1 MASDYSIEELLLDED
16 FIQFCLH
23 PESANSRKWEQLIE
37 NKVLDRDTVTEARS
51 ILHLLSPG
59 LSSAEISEE
68 VMKLKSIIDVDK
80 KESSTNNVET
90 GNIRPGKRPL
100 TRILVYGSAVAAI
113 SIAIYFSLQPAKP
126 DTPVMVAK
134 FETKTGEQKK
144 IILPDGTSVILNS
157 NTSISY
163 DKGYNGTQRIVHL
176 SGKAF
181 FRVTKNPGKPFSVYS
196 TNYSTTALGT
206 SFYVSA
212 DSSEDYSVR
221 LLEGKLKITAF
232 SGRQTALLNAGE
244 EALWRTGQNNFLK
257 HHFDSS
263 YLHQWLAGKITFLKT
278 PAPEA
283 FDILQQWYGVEII
296 DNRKEKTNTA
306 INGTY
311 ENVSLEDIL
320 KVTCFTLDCQ
330 ITYQNNKIIIQ

>member
-1 MASDYSIEELLLDED
+1 MASDYTIEELLLDES
-16 FIQFCLH
+16 FIEFCLR
-23 PESANSRKWEQLIE
+23 PESADSRKWEQLIK
-37 NKVLDRDTVTEARS
+37 NKVIDRDTVAEARS
-51 ILHLLSPG
+51 ILNLLSPG
-59 LSSAEISEE
+59 LSSAEIREE
-68 VMKLKSIIDVDK
+68 VIKLKGIIDVNT
-80 KESSTNNVET
+80 KESRAINAET
-90 GNIRPGKRPL
+90 GNFPPGKRSL
-100 TRILVYGSAVAAI
+100 TRMLVYGSVAAAI
-113 SIAIYFSLQPAKP
+113 SIAVYFSLKP
-126 DTPVMVAK
+126 TNTDTPVMVTK

-144 IILPDGTSVILNS
+144 LLLPDGTSVILNS

-163 DKGYNGTQRIVHL
+163 DKGYNGSQRIVHL

-206 SFYVSA
+206 SFYVCA
-212 DSSEDYSVR
+212 DPSEEYSVR
-221 LLEGKLKITAF
+221 LLEGKLKLSAF
-232 SGRQTALLNAGE
+232 SGHQTAFLNAGE
-244 EALWRTGQNNFLK
+244 EALWQTGQQNFLT

-263 YLHQWLAGKITFLKT
+263 YLHQWLTGKITFLKT

-283 FDILQQWYGVEII
+283 FDILQQWYGVDII

-320 KVTCFTLDCQ
+320 KVTCFTLNCQ

>member
-1 MASDYSIEELLLDED
+1 MASDYTIEKLLLDEN
-16 FIQFCLH
+16 FIEFCLH
-23 PESANSRKWEQLIE
+23 PESSNSRKWEQLIE
-37 NKVLDRDTVTEARS
+37 NKAIDRDTLAEARS
-51 ILHLLSPG
+51 ILNLLTPG
-59 LSSAEISEE
+59 LSASEIGEE
-68 VMKLKSIIDVDK
+68 VMKLKGIIEIK
-80 KESSTNNVET
+80 TEKGSANSVET
-90 GNIRPGKRPL
+90 GNERPGKRRL
-100 TRILVYGSAVAAI
+100 TRMLAYGSVLAAVAI
-113 SIAIYFSLQPAKP
+113 TIYFSLRPGNP
-126 DTPVMVAK
+126 NTPVMVAK

-163 DKGYNGTQRIVHL
+163 DKGYNGSERIVHL

-212 DSSEDYSVR
+212 DSSEEYSVR
-221 LLEGKLKITAF
+221 LLEGKLKLSAF
-232 SGRQTALLNAGE
+232 SGHQTAFLNAGE
-244 EALWRTGQNNFLK
+244 EALWQKGQKNFLK
-257 HHFDSS
+257 HHFDST
-263 YLHQWLAGKITFLKT
+263 YLNQWLTGKIVFLKT
-278 PAPEA
+278 PAHEV
-283 FDILQQWYGVEII
+283 FEILQQWYGVEII
-296 DNRKEKTNTA
+296 DNRKEKTNMA

-320 KVTCFTLDCQ
+320 KVTCFTLNCQ

>member
-1 MASDYSIEELLLDED
+1 M
-16 FIQFCLH
+16 
-23 PESANSRKWEQLIE
+23 
-37 NKVLDRDTVTEARS
+37 
-51 ILHLLSPG
+51 
-59 LSSAEISEE
+59 
-68 VMKLKSIIDVDK
+68 
-80 KESSTNNVET
+80 
-90 GNIRPGKRPL
+90 
-100 TRILVYGSAVAAI
+100 
-113 SIAIYFSLQPAKP
+113 AIYFSLRPAVP
-126 DTPVMVAK
+126 DSPGVVAR

-163 DKGYNGTQRIVHL
+163 DKEYNVSERVVHL

-196 TNYSTTALGT
+196 THYSTTALGT
-206 SFYVSA
+206 SFYLSA
-212 DSSEDYSVR
+212 DSSEEYAVR
-221 LLEGKLKITAF
+221 LLEGKLKLSAF
-232 SGRQTALLNAGE
+232 SGHQSAVLNAGE
-244 EALWRTGQNNFLK
+244 EALWQQGQKNFVT
-257 HHFDSS
+257 HDFDSS
-263 YLHQWLAGKITFLKT
+263 YLHQWLTGKITFLKT

-283 FDILQQWYGVEII
+283 FDILQQWYGVEIT

>member
-16 FIQFCLH
+16 FIEFCLH
-23 PESANSRKWEQLIE
+23 PESAKSRKWEQLIE
-37 NKVLDRDTVTEARS
+37 NKVIDRDIVAEARS
-51 ILHLLSPG
+51 ILNLLSPG
-59 LSSAEISEE
+59 LSAAEISEE

-80 KESSTNNVET
+80 KESSTNNLEA
-90 GNIRPGKRPL
+90 GNIGRRKRPL
-100 TRILVYGSAVAAI
+100 TRVLVYGSAVAAI
-113 SIAIYFSLQPAKP
+113 SIAIYFSLKPAKP
-126 DTPVMVAK
+126 DTGVMVAK

-144 IILPDGTSVILNS
+144 IVLPDGTSVILNS

-221 LLEGKLKITAF
+221 LLEGKLKLSAF
-232 SGRQTALLNAGE
+232 SGHQTAFLNAGE
-244 EALWRTGQNNFLK
+244 EALWQKGQKNFLK

-263 YLHQWLAGKITFLKT
+263 YLHQWQTGKITFLKT

-296 DNRKEKTNTA
+296 DNRKEKTKTA

-320 KVTCFTLDCQ
+320 KVTCFTLNCQ